1 MGDNFEFLQWFKKF
15 FDANY
20 GGDGDYDPVKARG
33 GQTLGQGGPKC
44 IGGGGGGGMTRTP
57 LRAANGGGVTRSSTG
72 SGGTVRSS
80 SSTTPSK
87 ANVNG
92 ALAAKKDLQ
101 KDAEMIELKLCLEN
115 LERERDF
122 YFGKL
127 RDIEVIITS
136 SGEEKAELSQKILD
150 VLYATEDGFAIPD
163 ESEIPEEF

>member
-1 MGDNFEFLQWFKKF
+1 M
-15 FDANY
+15 A
-20 GGDGDYDPVKARG
+20 
-33 GQTLGQGGPKC
+33 
-44 IGGGGGGGMTRTP
+44 RTP
-57 LRAANGGGVTRSSTG
+57 LRAANGGGATRSSVG
-72 SGGTVRSS
+72 SAGTVRSS
-80 SSTTPSK
+80 TSSTPSK
-87 ANVNG
+87 TNG

-101 KDAEMIELKLCLEN
+101 KDAEMVEMKLCLEN

-136 SGEEKAELSQKILD
+136 SGDEKAELSQKILD

>member
-1 MGDNFEFLQWFKKF
+1 M
-15 FDANY
+15 A
-20 GGDGDYDPVKARG
+20 
-33 GQTLGQGGPKC
+33 
-44 IGGGGGGGMTRTP
+44 RTP
-57 LRAANGGGVTRSSTG
+57 LRAANGSASGGGGGAARSSVG
-72 SGGTVRSS
+72 SAGTVRSS
-80 SSTTPSK
+80 SSSTPSK
-87 ANVNG
+87 TNVNG

-101 KDAEMIELKLCLEN
+101 KDAEMVEMKLCLEN

-136 SGEEKAELSQKILD
+136 SGDEKAELSQKILD